1 MTSPPTDPT
10 VATVEDNSV
19 LTSPNSLT
27 QDNATNANTNA
38 TTVVN
43 VLRFLTIISRILA
56 GFASFVS
63 LLFLR
68 ALDRRGRGLRLGI
81 ISIPG

>member
-1 MTSPPTDPT
+1 MTSPPADPT
-10 VATVEDNSV
+10 VATVEDHSG
-19 LTSPNSLT
+19 LTSPDPLT
-27 QDNATNANTNA
+27 QDSATNANTNA